1 MDFGAKELLL
11 GSGSAFLIGMLV
23 AYRKRATV
31 PFKVCYGMAWPTLGG
46 GIMLAVQPEPKEFS
60 KKLEAA
66 GLLDPEDVQKRKQAN
81 TAAVESMKR
90 FTASK

>member
-1 MDFGAKELLL
+1 MEFGAKELLL
-11 GSGSAFLIGMLV
+11 GTGGAFVIGMLV
-23 AYRKRATV
+23 AYRRKATV

-66 GLLDPEDVQKRKQAN
+66 GLLDAEDVEKRRQAN
-81 TAAVESMKR
+81 TAAIESMKR
-90 FTASK
+90 FAASK